1 VVTNRDTSLS
11 LTKILLQFCY
21 SCMIAPSLLPAS
33 RTSRPVHS
41 WEADPLPIYTGIHAN
56 PDVVVDDAGQI
67 AWALRKNSPK
77 LAEIRERGFCM

>member
-1 VVTNRDTSLS
+1 
-11 LTKILLQFCY
+11 
-21 SCMIAPSLLPAS
+21 MIAPSLLPAS

-67 AWALRKNSPK
+67 AWAPMRKNSPK